1 MKLKFTCIIM
11 ILASMFLF
19 SCRGS
24 YDDYSES
31 INPSS
36 KQETKKQDSL
46 SFFENSTDPIKTGQ
60 NWRNNN

>member
-1 MKLKFTCIIM
+1 M